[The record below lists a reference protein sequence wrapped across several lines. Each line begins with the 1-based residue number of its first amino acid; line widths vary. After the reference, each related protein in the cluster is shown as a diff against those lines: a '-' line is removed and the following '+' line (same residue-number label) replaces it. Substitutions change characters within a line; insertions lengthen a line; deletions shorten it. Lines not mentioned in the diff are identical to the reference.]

1 MFFMERY
8 WLSSLVLVAGLFSSC
23 LHAGIVIS
31 GTRVIYPSNEKEVTL
46 KLENKSRVPLLVQS
60 WIDSGDA
67 NSSPEDSDVPFTIM
81 PPVSRIEPDKAQ
93 TLRIAATP
101 TANLATDRETLYWI
115 NVLEVPPQSK
125 GDKNYLSIAYRN
137 RLKVFYRPV
146 ALKGLSPEVI
156 GQVSWRLQGDKLIGK
171 NPTPYYISYASV
183 RLIGTAKAVMAGSNG
198 GMIAPFSEQAFQIKR
213 SGNAA
218 GGLPNTITA
227 SAINDYGAFVEKTY
241 PLTR

>member
-1 MFFMERY
+1 MERY

-31 GTRVIYPSNEKEVTL
+31 GTRVVYPSNEKEVTL
-46 KLENKSRVPLLVQS
+46 KLENKSKVPLLVQS

-67 NSSPEDSDVPFTIM
+67 NSSPEDSEVPFTVM
-81 PPVSRIEPDKAQ
+81 PPVSRIESTKAQ
-93 TLRIAATP
+93 TLRISATP
-101 TANLATDRETLYWI
+101 TKSQAADRETLYWI

-125 GDKNYLSIAYRN
+125 GDSNYLSIAYRN
-137 RLKVFYRPV
+137 RLKVFYRPA
-146 ALKGLSPEVI
+146 ALKSLSPETM
-156 GQVSWRLQGDKLIGK
+156 GKVSWRLQGDQLIGK

-183 RLIGTAKAVMAGSNG
+183 RVVGTGKAVVAGSDG
-198 GMIAPFSEQAFQIKR
+198 GMIAPFSEQAFQVKR
-213 SGNAA
+213 TNNAA

-227 SAINDYGAFVEKTY
+227 DAITDYGAFVEKTY